1 MPEPDELE
9 KTFQRYWGGTPD
21 EKQRALAGLEG
32 YKRRDLAWL
41 QLIMRVDNVNEGT
54 AKKTAQRMMRMSKN
68 ARARVEEDYRERFT
82 SPEKGVR
89 GAPGRMDI
97 TYLVPPVEK
106 PPAALPEMSE
116 LERLRAEV
124 LRLRK
129 ENAALQQV
137 ITGQNERLRIIER
150 KLMEK

>member
-9 KTFQRYWGGTPD
+9 QTFQRYRGGTPE

-54 AKKTAQRMMRMSKN
+54 AKKTAQRMMRMSKH
-68 ARARVEEDYRERFT
+68 ARAKIEEDYRNRDP
-82 SPEKGVR
+82 SPEKGER
-89 GAPGRMDI
+89 GRPGRMDV

-106 PPAALPEMSE
+106 PPTALPEMSE
-116 LERLRAEV
+116 LERLRAEN

-129 ENAALQQV
+129 ENQALQQV
-137 ITGQNERLRIIER
+137 ITGQNERLRLIEKR
-150 KLMEK
+150 LMEK